1 MANILLVDDRPDN
14 LLALKAILEPLEQNL
29 LYAHSGEEALRQLLQ
44 HDVAIILLDVQMPV
58 LDGFETATLI
68 KRRERTKHIPII
80 FVTAISK
87 DDEHVF
93 RGYSAGAVDYVFK
106 PFSPE
111 VLRSKVAV
119 FVELHEKTEQLR
131 QQAEQLKEQEL
142 AELRRESEERYR
154 FLAEA
159 QPDQIWT
166 ATPNGELDYVNQRAL
181 DYFDTSFLEQV
192 SSGWME
198 VAHPDDRPGMVRLWQ
213 EALETGSPYE
223 NELRL
228 RRAADESY
236 RWHLTRAVPMRNRRG
251 QIVKWFGSN
260 TDIEDRK
267 SAEEAQQFLVDAGAT
282 LGGSLDYRTTLAALA
297 KMAVPRIADWARV
310 DIVEDGKLRTLAVE
324 HVDERKV
331 ELALELSRRY
341 PEDPEAAQGPPL
353 VLRTGQSELIT
364 EISEERLSEL
374 AVDDLHLGLVR
385 ELGFQS
391 YMGVPL
397 VSRGRTLGVISF
409 VVAESGRR
417 YGPADLAL
425 AEELARR
432 ASTAIENAQLYREA
446 EERAQAA
453 RVLETVA
460 DGVFLVDIEGIVRI
474 WNRAAE
480 AITKLPRG
488 GVVGRRADEVL
499 PGWQDLAVRVA
510 VAGAPGPASAT
521 TFPLELDGDERWLSI
536 SGVGFDEG
544 TVYAF
549 RDLTEERALEQIRQ
563 DLVSTVSHELR
574 TPLAAIYGSALTLA
588 RDDLELE
595 EAMHRKLLEV
605 IVEESTRLAD
615 IVNDLL
621 LASQLDADRLE
632 MRVEP
637 CDAHAIAAGVLDA
650 ARTHL
655 PEGTRVSLDSGEDV
669 PRVAADEGQLR
680 QVLTNLIDNAVKYS
694 PTGGDVQVR
703 VEAAGEY
710 VRFTVADEGLGIP
723 PAEQSRIF
731 EKFYRLDPDMT
742 GGIGGTGL
750 GLYIS
755 RELVRRVHG
764 RIWVE
769 PNGSRGSIFNVEIPA
784 ASEPSAEP
792 RRHKTAGASA

>member
-1 MANILLVDDRPDN
+1 
-14 LLALKAILEPLEQNL
+14 
-29 LYAHSGEEALRQLLQ
+29 
-44 HDVAIILLDVQMPV
+44 
-58 LDGFETATLI
+58 
-68 KRRERTKHIPII
+68 
-80 FVTAISK
+80 
-87 DDEHVF
+87 
-93 RGYSAGAVDYVFK
+93 
-106 PFSPE
+106 
-111 VLRSKVAV
+111 
-119 FVELHEKTEQLR
+119 
-131 QQAEQLKEQEL
+131 
-142 AELRRESEERYR
+142 
-154 FLAEA
+154 
-159 QPDQIWT
+159 
-166 ATPNGELDYVNQRAL
+166 
-181 DYFDTSFLEQV
+181 
-192 SSGWME
+192 
-198 VAHPDDRPGMVRLWQ
+198 
-213 EALETGSPYE
+213 
-223 NELRL
+223 
-228 RRAADESY
+228 
-236 RWHLTRAVPMRNRRG
+236 
-251 QIVKWFGSN
+251 
-260 TDIEDRK
+260 
-267 SAEEAQQFLVDAGAT
+267 
-282 LGGSLDYRTTLAALA
+282 
-297 KMAVPRIADWARV
+297 
-310 DIVEDGKLRTLAVE
+310 
-324 HVDERKV
+324 VDERKV

-353 VLRTGQSELIT
+353 VLRTGESELIT

-480 AITKLPRG
+480 AITN
-488 GVVGRRADEVL
+488 
-499 PGWQDLAVRVA
+499 
-510 VAGAPGPASAT
+510 
-521 TFPLELDGDERWLSI
+521 
-536 SGVGFDEG
+536 
-544 TVYAF
+544 
-549 RDLTEERALEQIRQ
+549 
-563 DLVSTVSHELR
+563 
-574 TPLAAIYGSALTLA
+574 A
-588 RDDLELE
+588 RDALELE

-750 GLYIS
+750 GL
-755 RELVRRVHG
+755 
-764 RIWVE
+764 
-769 PNGSRGSIFNVEIPA
+769 
-784 ASEPSAEP
+784 
-792 RRHKTAGASA
+792 

>member
-1 MANILLVDDRPDN
+1 M
-14 LLALKAILEPLEQNL
+14 
-29 LYAHSGEEALRQLLQ
+29 
-44 HDVAIILLDVQMPV
+44 
-58 LDGFETATLI
+58 
-68 KRRERTKHIPII
+68 
-80 FVTAISK
+80 
-87 DDEHVF
+87 
-93 RGYSAGAVDYVFK
+93 
-106 PFSPE
+106 
-111 VLRSKVAV
+111 
-119 FVELHEKTEQLR
+119 
-131 QQAEQLKEQEL
+131 
-142 AELRRESEERYR
+142 
-154 FLAEA
+154 
-159 QPDQIWT
+159 
-166 ATPNGELDYVNQRAL
+166 PNGELDYVNQRVL
-181 DYFDTSFLEQV
+181 DYFDTPFTERV
-192 SSGWME
+192 GAGWTDVM
-198 VAHPDDRPGMVRLWQ
+198 HPDDLPLMLQLWQ
-213 EALETGSPYE
+213 QALHTGSPYE

-228 RRAADESY
+228 LRASDDSY
-236 RWHLTRAVPMRNRRG
+236 RWHLTRAVPMRNRSG
-251 QIVKWFGSN
+251 EIVKWFGSN
-260 TDIEDRK
+260 TDIDDRK
-267 SAEEAQQFLVDAGAT
+267 SAERAQGFLVDAGTT
-282 LGGSLDYRTTLAALA
+282 LGSSLDYRTTLAALA

-310 DIVEDGKLRTLAVE
+310 DVVEDGKLRTLAVE

-341 PEDPEAAQGPPL
+341 PEDPEAAQGPQR
-353 VLRTGQSELIT
+353 VLRTGESELIT

-397 VSRGRTLGVISF
+397 VVRGRRLGVISF

-417 YGPADLAL
+417 YGPTDLAL

-432 ASTAIENAQLYREA
+432 ASTAIENAQLYRES

-453 RVLETVA
+453 RVLETIA
-460 DGVFLVDIEGIVRI
+460 DGVFLVDDEGILRL

-480 AITKLPRG
+480 AITKLRREELLG
-488 GVVGRRADEVL
+488 KRADEVL
-499 PGWQDLAVRVA
+499 PGWKDLAARA
-510 VAGAPGPASAT
+510 PVAGAPGPAAAA
-521 TFPLELDGDERWLSI
+521 TFPLELAAGERWLSI

-549 RDLTEERALEQIRQ
+549 RDITEERALEQIRQ

-574 TPLAAIYGSALTLA
+574 TPLAAIYGAALTLA

-595 EAMHRKLLEV
+595 DVMHRKLLEV

-621 LASQLDADRLE
+621 LASQLDAGRLE
-632 MRVEP
+632 VHVEP
-637 CDAHAIAAGVLDA
+637 CDAHALVSSVLDA

-655 PEGTRVSLDSGEDV
+655 PEGTRVTLAPGQQGI

-680 QVLTNLIDNAVKYS
+680 QVLTNLVDNAVKYS
-694 PTGGDVQVR
+694 PSGGDVHVR
-703 VEAAGEY
+703 LEAADKY

-723 PAEQSRIF
+723 PAEQNRIF
-731 EKFYRLDPDMT
+731 EKFYRVDPDMT

-769 PNGSRGSIFNVEIPA
+769 PNGGRGSAFHVEIPA
-784 ASEPSAEP
+784 ASEPEAGQN
-792 RRHKTAGASA
+792 RRKKARAGV